1 MWKGLDFNFFFQGQ
15 AQTYR
20 IIGGTDYFIPGSGQ
34 GVLGNVYSNYR
45 DTWTEE
51 NQSQNVFWPRLSA
64 STNTH
69 NNKASTWWKK
79 DMSFLRCKT
88 IELGYTIPQ
97 RLTKVAHIQT
107 VRFYVSGNNLFYF
120 SGFKLWDPELD
131 TVDGLRYPSMR
142 SVMLGLN
149 IKF

>member
-1 MWKGLDFNFFFQGQ
+1 M
-15 AQTYR
+15 
-20 IIGGTDYFIPGSGQ
+20 
-34 GVLGNVYSNYR
+34 LGNVYTNYT
-45 DTWTEE
+45 DCWTED
-51 NQSQNVFWPRLSA
+51 NPSQNVFWPRLSE

-69 NNKASTWWKK
+69 NSKASTWWKK

-97 RLTKVAHIQT
+97 KLTKNAHIET

-120 SGFKLWDPELD
+120 SDFKLWDPELD
-131 TVDGLRYPSMR
+131 TTDGLRYPSMR
-142 SVMLGLN
+142 SVLFGIN